1 MCILALP
8 DLLEKSELMKL
19 LALSD
24 LHAEEEVI
32 DRLRSRSAK
41 SSYDA
46 VFFVGDLTAR
56 GPASYAEE
64 VVSIF
69 PHSYAVY
76 GNMDTPDVIGRLN
89 QLGVCVH
96 GSKVKL
102 GEWNLVGLGGSNPT
116 PFHTPTEMGEEQIEA
131 VLSHA
136 GVDNF
141 SIVLSHPPPYGIF
154 DQVGPMHVGSKAVR
168 KIMDEKKPLLLICG
182 HIHEYEG
189 QQVVGETLV
198 VKLGAAE
205 KMRAAEIEISEQIKV
220 EFIDL

>member
-1 MCILALP
+1 
-8 DLLEKSELMKL
+8 MKL

-32 DRLRSRSAK
+32 DRLRSRASK
-41 SSYDA
+41 TSYDA
-46 VFFVGDLTAR
+46 VLFCGDLTVR
-56 GPASYAEE
+56 GPVSYAEE

-69 PHSYAVY
+69 PKSFAVH

-89 QLGVCVH
+89 QLGVSVH
-96 GSKVKL
+96 GSKVPL

-116 PFHTPTEMGEEQIEA
+116 PFHTPTEMSEEQIEA
-131 VLSHA
+131 TLSHA

-141 SIVLSHPPPYGIF
+141 SIVLSHPPPYGVF
-154 DQVGPMHVGSKAVR
+154 DQVGPLHVGSRAVR
-168 KIMDEKKPLLLICG
+168 KIVDEKKPLLLICG

-198 VKLGAAE
+198 VKLGPAE
-205 KMRAAEIEISEQIKV
+205 RLRAAEIEIQEKISVK
-220 EFIDL
+220 FIEL